1 MARLAALITVYKSIF
16 ELQLEPHSARLD
28 SFCHAL
34 GDRIDWVYLVDASCK
49 EMPQQVDL
57 YHGMINL

>member
-1 MARLAALITVYKSIF
+1 MAYKSIF
-16 ELQLEPHSARLD
+16 KLQLEPHSACLD

-34 GDRIDWVYLVDASCK
+34 GDRTDCVYLVDASCK